1 LNGYTKGV
9 HPPSTFRQ
17 LSQTRNPSRA
27 GPSQPSR
34 DPCQVDVSSK
44 SRQERIQCFPRNPSE
59 GYGETRRSSLTHV
72 QCWTVSSDSNRLF
85 GSFQCSKRRRTRAMH
100 GGWQGS
106 PRRHNR
112 RTPVVPIRSLGHRV
126 GVPTLGPSI
135 QRNEKSGPPRSAIL
149 KRSSHPFPREVLII
163 DGRAAKA
170 SRSCLTDRH
179 RKAQG
184 ARIRRRTGHWRQPGR

>member
-1 LNGYTKGV
+1 MQRPPQLFVNCLKPEILHERDLPNPAATLVRRTCRVNSDWKGFNV
-9 HPPSTFRQ
+9 SQETPARGTERQ
-17 LSQTRNPSRA
+17 GGHLSPTYSA
-27 GPSQPSR
+27 GPYRQIRIACSAHSSALSGAGR
-34 DPCQVDVSSK
+34 EPCTAAGK
-44 SRQERIQCFPRNPSE
+44 
-59 GYGETRRSSLTHV
+59 
-72 QCWTVSSDSNRLF
+72 
-85 GSFQCSKRRRTRAMH
+85 
-100 GGWQGS
+100 GS

-163 DGRAAKA
+163 DDRAAKA
-170 SRSCLTDRH
+170 SHSCLTDRH
-179 RKAQG
+179 LKAQG